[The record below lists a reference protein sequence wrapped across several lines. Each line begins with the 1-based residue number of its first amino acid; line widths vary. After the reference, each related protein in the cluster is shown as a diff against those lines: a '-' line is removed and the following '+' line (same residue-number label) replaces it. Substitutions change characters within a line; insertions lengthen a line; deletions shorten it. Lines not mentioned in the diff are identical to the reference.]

1 MRRVAFN
8 EAHNST
14 RRARRWLVALARH
27 GPPADV
33 PAASADRLD
42 LDHALRRLSPR
53 HRRC

>member
-33 PAASADRLD
+33 PVGGGRPVRVVATTTRGA
-42 LDHALRRLSPR
+42 
-53 HRRC
+53 